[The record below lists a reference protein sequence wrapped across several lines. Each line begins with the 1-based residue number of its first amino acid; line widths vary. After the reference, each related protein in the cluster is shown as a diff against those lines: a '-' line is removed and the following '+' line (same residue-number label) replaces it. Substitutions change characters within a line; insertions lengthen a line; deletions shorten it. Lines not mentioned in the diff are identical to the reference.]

1 MGCKVKISFYF
12 IIITILIGQSEQVKE
27 MKEIHSDVQFDT
39 LYFEFKPII
48 VTAYP
53 LNNTNL
59 NVPLAITSLGK
70 KHFQYGQKQSALNEA
85 LLPVP
90 GLFAMNAENFSQDLR
105 VAIRGFG
112 ARAPFGIRGIRILV
126 DGIPE
131 TTPDGQAQVDNIDLG
146 FIDRAE
152 VFRGSSSALFG
163 NASGGMINLISEFPT
178 QTSFY
183 EASVTA
189 GQFGY
194 QKIQAKSGNSIKN
207 LSYVIHAS
215 YNYNRG
221 YRKHSTMKNYIL
233 NSKAQLEIDPLTRIR
248 FHISVANSPIANDP
262 GSLNIDQAN
271 DDPKQARN
279 VNVEYQAGESVTQ
292 NRFGMVYEKK
302 VTPILS
308 FKGNLHF
315 TNREFAN
322 KLPFENGGQ
331 VKLSRIFWG
340 GRLMFIN
347 SSSLLKIPYY
357 LSFGFELGDQK
368 DKRQRYDNLE
378 GTKGDKTFDQLEQFQ
393 NIAFFIQQE
402 WIFKKSFRTTLG
414 IRSDINELKATD
426 MYLVDGDGTGK
437 RTLNNINPLIG
448 FVYNIRKNINL
459 YGNYST
465 HFETP
470 TLNELSNNPDPS
482 SNGGFNSELNPQYA
496 KNIELG
502 VKGFF
507 NENLFI
513 EMAAFKIDAL
523 DEIVP
528 FEVSDLPGRTFYRN
542 AGTSIRKGFE
552 LGINSQ
558 LSKGLQ
564 MSIAYTYSDFSY
576 GVYQTNNGVYDG
588 NVLPAIPKKLLYGEL
603 SYFHISGV
611 YGMIQYKYT
620 GDIYLDDA
628 NSVKDSAYQLMHLR
642 FGYKKYLFNLLI
654 EPYVGLNNLL
664 NTPFNSNIRI
674 NAWGGRYFEP
684 ASEFSIY
691 GGVSIRF
698 E

>member
-1 MGCKVKISFYF
+1 
-12 IIITILIGQSEQVKE
+12 
-27 MKEIHSDVQFDT
+27 
-39 LYFEFKPII
+39 
-48 VTAYP
+48 
-53 LNNTNL
+53 
-59 NVPLAITSLGK
+59 
-70 KHFQYGQKQSALNEA
+70 
-85 LLPVP
+85 
-90 GLFAMNAENFSQDLR
+90 
-105 VAIRGFG
+105 
-112 ARAPFGIRGIRILV
+112 
-126 DGIPE
+126 
-131 TTPDGQAQVDNIDLG
+131 
-146 FIDRAE
+146 
-152 VFRGSSSALFG
+152 
-163 NASGGMINLISEFPT
+163 
-178 QTSFY
+178 
-183 EASVTA
+183 
-189 GQFGY
+189 
-194 QKIQAKSGNSIKN
+194 
-207 LSYVIHAS
+207 
-215 YNYNRG
+215 
-221 YRKHSTMKNYIL
+221 
-233 NSKAQLEIDPLTRIR
+233 
-248 FHISVANSPIANDP
+248 
-262 GSLNIDQAN
+262 
-271 DDPKQARN
+271 
-279 VNVEYQAGESVTQ
+279 
-292 NRFGMVYEKK
+292 
-302 VTPILS
+302 
-308 FKGNLHF
+308 
-315 TNREFAN
+315 
-322 KLPFENGGQ
+322 
-331 VKLSRIFWG
+331 
-340 GRLMFIN
+340 
-347 SSSLLKIPYY
+347 
-357 LSFGFELGDQK
+357 
-368 DKRQRYDNLE
+368 
-378 GTKGDKTFDQLEQFQ
+378 
-393 NIAFFIQQE
+393 
-402 WIFKKSFRTTLG
+402 
-414 IRSDINELKATD
+414 

-603 SYFHISGV
+603 SYFHISGI

-620 GDIYLDDA
+620 GDIYVDDA
-628 NSVKDSAYQLMHLR
+628 NSVKDSAYQLIHLR

>member
-1 MGCKVKISFYF
+1 MGCKVKILFYF

-27 MKEIHSDVQFDT
+27 MKEIYSDVQFDT

-131 TTPDGQAQVDNIDLG
+131 TTPDGQAQVDNIDIG

-183 EASVTA
+183 EASVTG

-194 QKIQAKSGNSIKN
+194 QKIQVKSANSIKN
-207 LSYVIHAS
+207 FSYVIHAS

-271 DDPKQARN
+271 DDPKQARD

-292 NRFGMVYEKK
+292 NRFGTVYY
-302 VTPILS
+302 THL
-308 FKGNLHF
+308 
-315 TNREFAN
+315 T
-322 KLPFENGGQ
+322 LPT
-331 VKLSRIFWG
+331 IC
-340 GRLMFIN
+340 
-347 SSSLLKIPYY
+347 
-357 LSFGFELGDQK
+357 
-368 DKRQRYDNLE
+368 
-378 GTKGDKTFDQLEQFQ
+378 
-393 NIAFFIQQE
+393 
-402 WIFKKSFRTTLG
+402 
-414 IRSDINELKATD
+414 
-426 MYLVDGDGTGK
+426 
-437 RTLNNINPLIG
+437 
-448 FVYNIRKNINL
+448 
-459 YGNYST
+459 
-465 HFETP
+465 
-470 TLNELSNNPDPS
+470 
-482 SNGGFNSELNPQYA
+482 
-496 KNIELG
+496 
-502 VKGFF
+502 
-507 NENLFI
+507 
-513 EMAAFKIDAL
+513 
-523 DEIVP
+523 
-528 FEVSDLPGRTFYRN
+528 
-542 AGTSIRKGFE
+542 
-552 LGINSQ
+552 
-558 LSKGLQ
+558 
-564 MSIAYTYSDFSY
+564 
-576 GVYQTNNGVYDG
+576 
-588 NVLPAIPKKLLYGEL
+588 
-603 SYFHISGV
+603 
-611 YGMIQYKYT
+611 
-620 GDIYLDDA
+620 
-628 NSVKDSAYQLMHLR
+628 SV
-642 FGYKKYLFNLLI
+642 
-654 EPYVGLNNLL
+654 
-664 NTPFNSNIRI
+664 
-674 NAWGGRYFEP
+674 
-684 ASEFSIY
+684 
-691 GGVSIRF
+691 
-698 E
+698 